1 MAKVG
6 ASLSG
11 KSQSTVL
18 LPLFLRAACSGGG
31 SPPSAGTPLG
41 DPVKLQSLETTK
53 VAESAEFVGT
63 LEPENRLIWRP
74 ETDGRVIRFWILG
87 RGFEEVSSGI
97 GSALDFGLTPRI
109 NPREQSYAN
118 GLARRSMQLV
128 FHSHDARAQL

>member
-1 MAKVG
+1 MGKVG

-53 VAESAEFVGT
+53 VEESAELVGT
-63 LEPENRLIWRP
+63 LEAENRLIWRL
-74 ETDGRVIRFWILG
+74 ETDGRVIRFWILDV
-87 RGFEEVSSGI
+87 GFWIDATDKSTRTKLRQRSSAKVNAARVSLSRCTGTTP
-97 GSALDFGLTPRI
+97 GS
-109 NPREQSYAN
+109 
-118 GLARRSMQLV
+118 
-128 FHSHDARAQL
+128 RAITSQKDR